1 MLPTLNEICSTSDWP
16 AAGIIDIVLALKLKP
31 EVGWG
36 WALFSG
42 IISIAL
48 EGFIVWQWPVSGI
61 WAVGVY
67 VGVRLI
73 LHGWAMMALG
83 TAGRDTMAVVQ
94 NRRLEILEDNMRAG
108 ALALQETQVAL
119 AGMTVALVALDNEI
133 RKKVSTDEVDPA
145 IRELNQKLGE
155 ARNQMQQASAATT
168 EAWNEAQGEA
178 RRTFDAL
185 QKSATELAQR
195 LGKELGID

>member
-1 MLPTLNEICSTSDWP
+1 
-16 AAGIIDIVLALKLKP
+16 
-31 EVGWG
+31 
-36 WALFSG
+36 
-42 IISIAL
+42 
-48 EGFIVWQWPVSGI
+48 
-61 WAVGVY
+61 
-67 VGVRLI
+67 
-73 LHGWAMMALG
+73 MMALG

-94 NRRLEILEDNMRAG
+94 NRRLEILEDNVRVG
-108 ALALQETQVAL
+108 ARALQETQVAL

-145 IRELNQKLGE
+145 IRELNEKLGE

-178 RRTFDAL
+178 RKTFDAL